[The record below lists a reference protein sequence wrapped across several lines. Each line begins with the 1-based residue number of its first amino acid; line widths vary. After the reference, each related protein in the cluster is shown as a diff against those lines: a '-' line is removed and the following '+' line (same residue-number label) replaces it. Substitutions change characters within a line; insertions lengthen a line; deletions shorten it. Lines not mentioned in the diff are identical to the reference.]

1 MKFFSLLI
9 SVFLLYT
16 LQWTTFVE
24 ARSPLKIRTKIPL
37 DISDIYNIEVSLKNC
52 RYRYW
57 TEKPVIFCDMDEKR
71 FKDYYIAFSVTER
84 PENDNCKIT
93 DKSSLIAYKLHIGG
107 KEATDIAYTP
117 FFNMIKN
124 ESIIYPRKGRGVLYV
139 RDANQQCRF
148 ALTYS
153 RVHVKKYN

>member
-1 MKFFSLLI
+1 MKFFSLLV

-24 ARSPLKIRTKIPL
+24 ARSTLKIKIQKTLNIMDAYNRTIP
-37 DISDIYNIEVSLKNC
+37 LKNC

-57 TEKPVIFCDMDEKR
+57 TEKPVIFCDMDKSDL
-71 FKDYYIAFSVTER
+71 KDYYIAFSVTES

-93 DKSSLIAYKLHIGG
+93 DKSSLIAYKLYVGG

-117 FFNMIKN
+117 FVNMIKN
-124 ESIIYPRKGRGVLYV
+124 KSIIYPRKGRGVLYV